1 MLGTV
6 ALVACSGTGQAPAVP
21 ADSGAPA
28 RGNLLAVE
36 RFASPEPTLDP
47 EALHRENGCVLGA
60 PRVEDGTL
68 ELETGDCVFHWVGVP
83 LVDSVAPGESL
94 TLVTTH
100 SALAARTPG
109 EAHLRIDLDDET
121 LLDRRIPIP
130 SADALDIVPVT
141 TTSAHGAGARLRVH
155 LHNHGA
161 NNWRVVSLTR
171 R

>member
-1 MLGTV
+1 VLGTV
-6 ALVACSGTGQAPAVP
+6 ALVACSGTDTSPAVP
-21 ADSGAPA
+21 VDSGAAP
-28 RGNLLAVE
+28 RGNLLAID
-36 RFASPEPTLDP
+36 RFVSPEPTQDP
-47 EALHRENGCVLGA
+47 EAVHRESGCATGT

-68 ELETGDCVFHWVGVP
+68 ELETGDCVFHWTGIP
-83 LVDSVAPGESL
+83 LLDALAAGEAI

-121 LLDRRIPIP
+121 LVDRRIPIP
-130 SADALDIVPVT
+130 SADAIDIATVT
-141 TTSAHGAGARLRVH
+141 IKEPHGTGARLRVH